1 MSKKL
6 ICDDTRTLT
15 HEQWL
20 KIRKQGIGGSD
31 VAAVLGI
38 SPWTSP
44 FMLYQD
50 KTSDEASSDGET
62 VAMKAGK
69 SLEGLIIRLLE
80 RKFGVPVT
88 PAHEMAC
95 VAEKPFVMGNPDA
108 FMMCVNGKKRIVEIK
123 TVNARIAD
131 DEWGEG
137 RVPPHYETQ
146 VRQYMAVYDEECDD
160 TAYIVALPISEG
172 ERAIAAMFMEFSEN
186 LTENN
191 LDLFEE
197 QFGSKLIIRTL
208 ERDKEYEQALIEAE
222 TEFWEQHITAKVPP
236 KADSPLDLDFM
247 LRRAKPTKDEIEL
260 GEDAAELFEKFTGLD
275 EQRKA
280 AESQAKKIKQQ
291 ADSVKAEILSML
303 YSPSDGSC
311 AKRGICGD
319 YEISYRKGS
328 LRTSIS
334 SDSLKLL
341 NTKYPDIYDQLSNE
355 GIIATKDSAPSI
367 TIKKAKKPKTKE
379 VSVCGAV

>member
-6 ICDDTRTLT
+6 ICNDTRTLT

-50 KTSDEASSDGET
+50 KTNDEASSDGET

-80 RKFGVPVT
+80 RKFGVPVN

-95 VAEKPFVMGNPDA
+95 IAEKPFVMGNPDA
-108 FMMCVNGKKRIVEIK
+108 FMMCINGKNRIVEIK

-146 VRQYMAVYDEECDD
+146 VRQYMAVYDDECDD

-172 ERAIAAMFMEFSEN
+172 ERAMAAMFMEFSEN
-186 LTENN
+186 LTEDN
-191 LDLFEE
+191 LDLFED

-236 KADSPLDLDFM
+236 KADSPLD
-247 LRRAKPTKDEIEL
+247 
-260 GEDAAELFEKFTGLD
+260 AELFEKFTDLD

-291 ADSVKAEILSML
+291 ADSIKAEILSRL
-303 YSPSDGSC
+303 YSPLDGSC
-311 AKRGICGD
+311 AKRGVCGD

-328 LRTSIS
+328 ARTSIS
-334 SDSLKLL
+334 SDNLKLL
-341 NTKYPDIYDQLSNE
+341 STKHPDIYDQLSDE
-355 GIIATKDSAPSI
+355 GIIATKDSEPSI

-379 VSVCGAV
+379 VSVRGAV